1 MSARKMAPQRR
12 KAPAETAARS
22 GASTLGTGI
31 RRLRTTAGWSLSE
44 LGKRSGI
51 AVSTLSKVENGL
63 LTLNY
68 DRLQQIASALD
79 LSLSE
84 FLSAINAPQPRS
96 APTARLS
103 WARRGSGAEVSTP
116 NYDYNYLCD
125 NLRLKAMVPILS
137 RCKARTMGEF
147 GPLLRHEGE
156 EFIFVVR
163 GQVAVH
169 TEIYGAE
176 VLNAGEGVY
185 LDSRMGHAYLQAGE
199 EEAWILSVNS
209 V

>member
-1 MSARKMAPQRR
+1 
-12 KAPAETAARS
+12 
-22 GASTLGTGI
+22 
-31 RRLRTTAGWSLSE
+31 
-44 LGKRSGI
+44 
-51 AVSTLSKVENGL
+51 
-63 LTLNY
+63 
-68 DRLQQIASALD
+68 
-79 LSLSE
+79 
-84 FLSAINAPQPRS
+84 
-96 APTARLS
+96 
-103 WARRGSGAEVSTP
+103 
-116 NYDYNYLCD
+116 
-125 NLRLKAMVPILS
+125 MVPILS

-176 VLNAGEGVY
+176 VLNTGEGVY